1 MSRTA
6 VALRLDLAR
15 AIREIVIVP
24 DDESVTQWA
33 DKYRKLPETSTRP
46 GPYRSD
52 VVPYARR
59 WQNLLAD
66 PGVPFVVM
74 CWGSQLTK
82 STCFENGIGFR
93 IHRMPAPIIVV
104 QPKIDA
110 AEGWA
115 KERFV
120 PMVRA
125 TKVLRERVGLGRSSD
140 STLRY
145 KKFPGGFLFVAS
157 AQSAAELAARSSTFI
172 LCDEVDRFE
181 VIPGE
186 GNPVEIVSKR
196 TGAAEIATIALT
208 STPRE
213 LETSIIWPYLLG
225 GTFELYHVPC
235 PHCGAMQPLVWR
247 DLPDD
252 SDSDQLEEGDGASA
266 TLASKGRFRLVWD
279 RGHPERAQYL
289 CAHCDALIE
298 ERHKPEMLAAGEWI
312 ARQPDAPY
320 PSSHLNSLYSPFGK
334 SGWATLAREWESAQ
348 GKPADL
354 QVFVNTRL
362 AECWREV
369 AEVLNQDVLVARAD
383 EQLPR
388 GIVPAGG
395 AVLTC
400 GVDVQLNRL
409 EVWVWAWGAGLESWP
424 VTHEI
429 IPGDPQEEPDDPSNP
444 DTVWAKL
451 DELLASQFELAV
463 GGRLPIR
470 VTLIDTGYAT
480 SQVYRFTKK
489 RRTRQI
495 FNVKGVGGAGMLLLG
510 KPTLQGKERHILYPI
525 GTDTAKN
532 EFLRSQLPT
541 TDIGP
546 GFVHLPDWLT
556 TDELAQFVAEK
567 RVRRV
572 HKGRIVRVWIPKRDD
587 LPNEALDCRNYARGA
602 LELGPWL
609 GTKVIKRLG
618 EIAEELRVAGEAIK
632 AKEAKDPADP
642 PDPEAPEVPLEK
654 RLRRP
659 SRFWGGRQDD

>member
-1 MSRTA
+1 MSLTTIAYWSIRA
-6 VALRLDLAR
+6 AAIDALCL
-15 AIREIVIVP
+15 VP
-24 DDESVTQWA
+24 EDESVTQWA
-33 DKYRKLPETSTRP
+33 DRYRQLPETSTRP

-59 WQNLLAD
+59 WQDLLAD
-66 PGVPFVVM
+66 PGVPLVVM

-82 STCFENGIGFR
+82 STCFENGIGYR

-115 KERFV
+115 KERFM

-125 TKVLRERVGLGRSSD
+125 TRVLRDRVGLGRSSD

-181 VIPGE
+181 IIPGE
-186 GNPVEIVSKR
+186 GNPVEVVSKR

-247 DLPDD
+247 DVPDEG
-252 SDSDQLEEGDGASA
+252 DSDQLEEGDGASA
-266 TLASKGRFRLVWD
+266 TLASKGRYRLVWE

-289 CAHCDALIE
+289 CAHCDTLIDE
-298 ERHKPEMLAAGEWI
+298 KHKPEMLAAGEWI
-312 ARQPDAPY
+312 ARKPDAPY
-320 PSSHLNSLYSPFGK
+320 PSSHLNSLYSPFGR
-334 SGWATLAREWESAQ
+334 SGWGVLAKEWENAQ

-369 AEVLNQDVLVARAD
+369 AEVLNQDALVARAD

-388 GIVPAGG
+388 GTVPAGG

-424 VTHEI
+424 VVHEI
-429 IPGDPQEEPDDPSNP
+429 IPGDPQDEPDDPSNT
-444 DTVWAKL
+444 DTAWAKL
-451 DELLASQFELAV
+451 DELLATQFPLAV
-463 GGRLPIR
+463 GGRLSIK

-489 RRTRQI
+489 RRARQI
-495 FNVKGVGGAGMLLLG
+495 FNVKGVGGAGLLLLG

-525 GTDTAKN
+525 GVDTAKN

-541 TDIGP
+541 TDVGP

-572 HKGRIVRVWIPKRDD
+572 QHGRIIRVWIPKRDD
-587 LPNEALDCRNYARGA
+587 LPNEALDCRNYARAA

-609 GTKVIKRLG
+609 GAKVIGRLG
-618 EIAEELRVAGEAIK
+618 AIAEELRIAGEKILEEEKKQA
-632 AKEAKDPADP
+632 AESA
-642 PDPEAPEVPLEK
+642 PDPDAATEPEASPRPPRTWMG
-654 RLRRP
+654 RLRPR
-659 SRFWGGRQDD
+659 